1 MTAASF
7 GAVTVRR
14 AVLDTS
20 VLVPSSLRRDLQE
33 ASALGLYT
41 ALWSPW
47 IIAELNRVLVWR
59 WIKNPPADKLR
70 GDLSAANERL
80 CAEMAKRM
88 MARMLPTF
96 ELVGPL
102 PPYPPAWPE
111 LTDYWDH
118 PVWAAAVLGNAGYVV
133 SNNSRH
139 YPPRQTDGRHVFQG
153 VEYVRGRT
161 FLDSVLIV
169 PNRGR

>member
-1 MTAASF
+1 MTVASQSTTRL
-7 GAVTVRR
+7 VR

-20 VLVPSSLRRDLQE
+20 VLVPSTLRRDLQE

-59 WIKNPPADKLR
+59 WIKKPPANKQR

-96 ELVGPL
+96 ELVSPL

-111 LTDYWDH
+111 LSDHWDH
-118 PVWAAAVLGNAGYVV
+118 PVWAAAVLGNARYVV

-139 YPPRQTDGRHVFQG
+139 FPPRQDDGRHVFQG
-153 VEYVRGRT
+153 IEYVRGRV
-161 FLDSVLIV
+161 FLDAVLGI
-169 PNRGR
+169 PSRRS